1 MNRITSRAFRM
12 LLAMSLLVCL
22 VGVAQKA
29 KKPRKKR
36 KPNPALAK
44 VEDVAG
50 LPRVLIIGDS
60 ISMGYTVPTRK
71 LLEGKANVHRIPANG
86 GPTTRGTASLAKW
99 LGKDKWDVIHFNW
112 GLHDLKGMADRPHQ
126 VSLEDYEKNLRTMVV
141 QLKATDA
148 TLIWA
153 ATTPVPEGDMKPPR
167 SDADVVKYNEVAAK
181 VMTENEIQINDLY
194 AFALPKLKE
203 LQRPANVHF
212 TPEGSKALAKQ
223 VADVIGKAL
232 AAE

>member
-1 MNRITSRAFRM
+1 
-12 LLAMSLLVCL
+12 
-22 VGVAQKA
+22 
-29 KKPRKKR
+29 
-36 KPNPALAK
+36 
-44 VEDVAG
+44 
-50 LPRVLIIGDS
+50 
-60 ISMGYTVPTRK
+60 
-71 LLEGKANVHRIPANG
+71 
-86 GPTTRGTASLAKW
+86 
-99 LGKDKWDVIHFNW
+99 
-112 GLHDLKGMADRPHQ
+112 
-126 VSLEDYEKNLRTMVV
+126 
-141 QLKATDA
+141 
-148 TLIWA
+148 
-153 ATTPVPEGDMKPPR
+153 MKPPR